1 MKTAI
6 KSIIKS
12 NIELNTTAELAAR
25 PTPAV
30 PFLQLYPLKQPT
42 IPIANPKKN
51 VLIVEGMTS
60 LNSK

>member
-6 KSIIKS
+6 KSIINS
-12 NIELNTTAELAAR
+12 NIELKTTAELAAI

-42 IPIANPKKN
+42 IPIANPKKK
-51 VLIVEGMTS
+51 VFIVDGITS